1 MGKSDP
7 YYFNFCNQHIK
18 SEGETALLGF
28 VNNNH
33 FQGDLY
39 DLSLNNWDI
48 NSDWRLTQKY
58 DTIICT
64 RCAYFSKDP
73 RDFIEICHKHLKPK
87 GKLFVDWGLGDHWRF
102 PNYKVG
108 WVKDGEHEWA
118 YKEDN
123 YLWSTVWDDL
133 FIDNN
138 EFQTFSQRIQKH
150 NYQNTKVAIFDEVPK
165 IINIGFIN
173 TLFETEYNMLTLWED
188 LPQLYILISG
198 TKK

>member
-1 MGKSDP
+1 MGRSNLH
-7 YYFNFCNQHIK
+7 YFNFCNQHIK
-18 SEGETALLGF
+18 PQGETALLGF
-28 VNNNH
+28 SNNNY
-33 FQGDLY
+33 FEGDLY

-48 NSDWRLTQKY
+48 NSEWKLAQKY

-73 RDFIEICHKHLKPK
+73 WDFVELCHEHLKPK
-87 GKLFVDWGLGDHWRF
+87 GSLFVDWGIGDHWRF

-108 WVKDGEHEWA
+108 WVKNGEHEWA

-123 YLWSTVWDDL
+123 YLWSTVWDDS
-133 FIDNN
+133 FIKDN
-138 EFQTFSQRIQKH
+138 EYQTFSQRIQKH
-150 NYQNTKVAIFDEVPK
+150 NYQDTKKAIFDEVPQ
-165 IINIGFIN
+165 IVNLEFID
-173 TLFETEYNMLTLWED
+173 LFFETEYNMLALWED

>member
-7 YYFNFCNQHIK
+7 HYFNFCNQHIK
-18 SEGETALLGF
+18 PQGETALLGF
-28 VNNNH
+28 TNNNY

-48 NSDWRLTQKY
+48 NSEWKLTQRY

-73 RDFIEICHKHLKPK
+73 QGFVELCHEHLKPK
-87 GKLFVDWGLGDHWRF
+87 GKLFVDWGIGDHWRF

-108 WVKDGEHEWA
+108 WVKNGEHEWA
-118 YKEDN
+118 YEKDN
-123 YLWSTVWDDL
+123 YLWSTIWDDS
-133 FIDNN
+133 FVKDN
-138 EFQTFSQRIQKH
+138 EYQIFSQRIQKH
-150 NYQNTKVAIFDEVPK
+150 NYQDTKKAIFDEVPK
-165 IINIGFIN
+165 VINLKFIDMFFETKYN
-173 TLFETEYNMLTLWED
+173 TLALWED